1 MTNGF
6 TKSQTVYYVD
16 VDTHTGISVSP
27 EKGKKLEL
35 TAESL
40 TSVLNGETPNLAA
53 KENEKL
59 KEELDKFSEVYKRY
73 RDYEKEELAE
83 SCYDLARENDELK
96 EKLSAITMVSD
107 DEKQSI
113 EHILELEKENKE
125 LKDNVFF
132 RDNRISWFEWE
143 EERLNSVINTLKKKL
158 ENSVWFWKKK
168 VAKLSEEN
176 RILKHRNEILDLSLK
191 ASVSPL
197 VYNELVWNIEIS
209 KLNEWKNS

>member
-1 MTNGF
+1 MRLSEMIYTEEE
-6 TKSQTVYYVD
+6 Y
-16 VDTHTGISVSP
+16 
-27 EKGKKLEL
+27 KKLE
-35 TAESL
+35 EE
-40 TSVLNGETPNLAA
+40 NRNLR
-53 KENEKL
+53 
-59 KEELDKFSEVYKRY
+59 EELDKFSEAYKRY

-83 SCYDLARENDELK
+83 SCYDLARENQKLK
-96 EKLSAITMVSD
+96 GKI
-107 DEKQSI
+107 
-113 EHILELEKENKE
+113 
-125 LKDNVFF
+125 FF

-209 KLNEWKNS
+209 KSNEWKNS

>member
-1 MTNGF
+1 MVRLVEMIYTEEEMEELREEN
-6 TKSQTVYYVD
+6 
-16 VDTHTGISVSP
+16 
-27 EKGKKLEL
+27 KKL
-35 TAESL
+35 
-40 TSVLNGETPNLAA
+40 
-53 KENEKL
+53 KD
-59 KEELDKFSEVYKRY
+59 ELDKFSEAYKRY

-83 SCYDLARENDELK
+83 SCYDLARENDKLK
-96 EKLSAITMVSD
+96 E
-107 DEKQSI
+107 
-113 EHILELEKENKE
+113 ENKE

-158 ENSVWFWKKK
+158 ENSVWYWKKK

-209 KLNEWKNS
+209 KSNEWKNS

>member
-1 MTNGF
+1 M
-6 TKSQTVYYVD
+6 VD
-16 VDTHTGISVSP
+16 IYL
-27 EKGKKLEL
+27 EKRQDKCDKLRE
-35 TAESL
+35 
-40 TSVLNGETPNLAA
+40 
-53 KENEKL
+53 ENEKL
-59 KEELDKFSEVYKRY
+59 KEELDKFSEAYKRY

-132 RDNRISWFEWE
+132 RDNRISWLEWE

-176 RILKHRNEILDLSLK
+176 RILKHRNDILDLSLK